1 MMIDLYMDDAR
12 PCPKGFVLAK
22 DAAECVELLKEC
34 DVRVLSLDYDLGW
47 NMPTGME
54 VVRYIVAERRFPSV
68 IYLHTSSAA
77 GRLQMYQTL
86 YANKPGHV
94 RLYNYPMPDDVLRQI
109 ADGKFKV
116 ENGHGT
122 ELQ

>member
-1 MMIDLYMDDAR
+1 MIDLYMDDAR

-22 DAAECVELLKEC
+22 DAAECIALLREC
-34 DVRVLSLDYDLGW
+34 EVRVLSLDYDLGW
-47 NMPTGME
+47 NMPNGME
-54 VVRYIVAERRFPSV
+54 VVRFIVSERLYPAV

-77 GRLQMYQTL
+77 GKMQMFQSL
-86 YANKPGHV
+86 YANKPDHV
-94 RLYNYPMPDDVLRQI
+94 RLYNHPMPDKVIRRI
-109 ADGKFKV
+109 AAGKFEV